1 VTLTTLY
8 GDEEVLLQARQRLPQ
23 HALVAQAL
31 DDLGWL
37 AAQLRPAHPEVRVGF
52 DLSDLSAYA
61 YYSGTRFAVYGEGHA
76 DALVRGGRY
85 DEVGAIFGRRR
96 PAAGFSLD
104 LKVVADLVAC
114 REGPTPRS
122 AVRAPWGEE
131 LALRQAV
138 QTLRQQGQT
147 VVRVLPGHEHEVEEF
162 DCDRELVQADGQWV
176 VRVL

>member
-104 LKVVADLVAC
+104 LKVVADLVAD
-114 REGPTPRS
+114 RVTQS
-122 AVRAPWGEE
+122 AYTAVRAPWGSDAALKQAIRE
-131 LALRQAV
+131 LRG
-138 QTLRQQGQT
+138 QGHT
-147 VVRVLPGHEHEVEEF
+147 VVCVLPGHEHDVQEF
-162 DCDRELVQADGQWV
+162 
-176 VRVL
+176 